1 MSVAFEGKEH
11 IMKDTELKLVSELMK
26 NSRRSDREL
35 AKALR
40 VSQPTVSRMIKRL
53 EKEGVIQEYTMI
65 PEWHKLGY
73 EIFALTCASIKPE
86 ATLEQIEQ
94 MRKMGREVAQKV
106 AFETV
111 MVIRGMGF
119 RHDVVIASF
128 HKDYSAYV
136 QFKRM
141 VAGYPF
147 LDAANME
154 SFLVTL
160 PDWQYKSLTFS
171 TLAKHVLEMKEEK

>member
-1 MSVAFEGKEH
+1 
-11 IMKDTELKLVSELMK
+11 MKDTELRLVSELMR

-35 AKALR
+35 AKVLGI
-40 VSQPTVSRMIKRL
+40 SQPTVSRTIKRL
-53 EKEGVIQEYTMI
+53 EEEGIIQEYTMI
-65 PEWHKLGY
+65 PEWYKLGY
-73 EIFALTCASIKPE
+73 EIFALTCASLKPE
-86 ATLEQIEQ
+86 ATRKQIEQ
-94 MRKMGREVAQKV
+94 VRKMWREVTQKV

-128 HKDYSAYV
+128 HKDYSAFID
-136 QFKRM
+136 FKRM
-141 VAGYPF
+141 IAGYPF
-147 LDAANME
+147 VDASNME

-171 TLAKHVLEMKEEK
+171 TLAKHLLTMKEKKK